1 MTEYTVEVN
10 TLRDL
15 RMSYGRD
22 WWEIICSR
30 TIITTDTIGTAA
42 AVFSSVCYDEIRYS
56 DRLALNER
64 TAVSLVKWP
73 ETGCG
78 ETLQYAEF
86 DHDGR
91 VEL

>member
-10 TLRDL
+10 TLREL

-22 WWEIICSR
+22 WDITGSR

-42 AVFSSVCYDEIRYS
+42 AVFSSVCYDELRYS
-56 DRLALNER
+56 NRLALDER

-73 ETGCG
+73 ETGWG

>member
-10 TLRDL
+10 TLREL

-22 WWEIICSR
+22 WDITGSR
-30 TIITTDTIGTAA
+30 TIITTETVETAA
-42 AVFSSVCYDEIRYS
+42 AVFGCVCYDEVRYS
-56 DRLALNER
+56 DRLALDER
-64 TAVSLVKWP
+64 VAVSLVKWP
-73 ETGCG
+73 ETGYG

-91 VEL
+91 VER

>member
-10 TLRDL
+10 TLREL

-22 WWEIICSR
+22 WDITGSR
-30 TIITTDTIGTAA
+30 TIITTDIIGTAA
-42 AVFSSVCYDEIRYS
+42 AVFSSVCYDEVRYS

-64 TAVSLVKWP
+64 TAVSLVKWS

-91 VEL
+91 VEQ

>member
-10 TLRDL
+10 TLREL

-22 WWEIICSR
+22 WDITGSR
-30 TIITTDTIGTAA
+30 TIITTDDIGSAA

-73 ETGCG
+73 ETGYG

>member
-10 TLRDL
+10 TLREL

-22 WWEIICSR
+22 WDITGSR
-30 TIITTDTIGTAA
+30 TIITSDDIGTAA
-42 AVFSSVCYDEIRYS
+42 AVFSSVCYNEIRYS
-56 DRLALNER
+56 DRLALDER

-73 ETGCG
+73 ETGYG

-91 VEL
+91 VER

>member
-10 TLRDL
+10 TLCKV
-15 RMSYGRD
+15 RMSYGAD
-22 WWEIICSR
+22 WDITGSR
-30 TIITTDTIGTAA
+30 TIITTDTIGAAA
-42 AVFSSVCYDEIRYS
+42 AVFSSVCYDEVRYS
-56 DRLALNER
+56 DRLAFNER

-73 ETGCG
+73 ETGYG

>member
-10 TLRDL
+10 TLRQV
-15 RMSYGRD
+15 RMSYGVD
-22 WWEIICSR
+22 WDITGSR
-30 TIITTDTIGTAA
+30 TVITTETIELAI
-42 AVFSSVCYDEIRYS
+42 AVFTSVCYDEVRYS
-56 DRLALNER
+56 DRLALDER
-64 TAVSLVKWP
+64 TVVSLVKWP
-73 ETGCG
+73 ETGFG